1 MVMFMVKKLC
11 VALSCLMLAVG
22 AVSAG
27 PQGGVDVPTSLYV
40 LDFAGDGVALT
51 SAANGVE
58 FDIDGTG
65 KRLRVGWTTTGSD
78 DAFLALD
85 VNKNG
90 VIDSAR
96 ELISTRTSLPDGTV
110 VTSANEVLRQLQ
122 GLGRPAP
129 GTNLPPGSATFDPGD
144 SAFASL
150 LVWVDQNH
158 DGRSQPAEL
167 RSAEAARIR
176 SIYGGFQ
183 RSSAVDANGNQTL
196 LTGIFMIEQRG
207 VEFQRPL
214 AIVRL
219 AR

>member
-1 MVMFMVKKLC
+1 MLTRLC
-11 VALSCLMLAVG
+11 VAVSCLALGVG
-22 AVSAG
+22 AVRAD
-27 PQGGVDVPTSLYV
+27 PQVSVDVPTSLYI
-40 LDFAGDGVALT
+40 LDFSGDGIALT
-51 SAANGVE
+51 SAASGVE

-65 KRLRVGWTTTGSD
+65 RRIRVGWTTAGSD

-90 VIDSAR
+90 LIDSAK

-110 VTSANEVLRQLQ
+110 VASANEVLRRLQ
-122 GLGRPAP
+122 GLGPSVP
-129 GTNLPPGSATFDPGD
+129 GAKLPPGSATFDPDD

-150 LVWVDQNH
+150 LVWIDQNH

-167 RSAEAARIR
+167 RSAQAARIR

-183 RSSAVDANGNQTL
+183 RSRAVDSNGNQTL
-196 LTGIFMIEQRG
+196 LTGVFMIEERG